1 MALLVKD
8 IMIKPVLTIDIN
20 KNAKLV
26 GEIMRQTRRDALIVT
41 KNRRPVGIITDSDLI
56 KKVVAKNIKPS
67 SVKVKRLM
75 SKPLVTI
82 KPEEN
87 VVDAV
92 RKMKKNNIKRL
103 PVVSEG
109 KLVALISLS
118 DVARTSP
125 DMVDL
130 LEYKLKMKE
139 MEPVIKERTTS
150 GICDSCGEYSQDLGN
165 VNGQWFCESCREEVE
180 E

>member
-1 MALLVKD
+1 MVLLVKD
-8 IMIKPVLTIDIN
+8 IMVKPVLAIDIN
-20 KNAKLV
+20 KNAKTA
-26 GEIMRQTRRDALIVT
+26 GEMMRKSRRDALIVT
-41 KNRRPVGIITDSDLI
+41 KNRRPVGIITDSDMI
-56 KKVVAKNIKPS
+56 KKIVAKNIKPS

-75 SKPLVTI
+75 SRPLVTI

-92 RKMKKNNIKRL
+92 RKMKKSNIKRL

-118 DVARTSP
+118 DIARTSP
-125 DMVDL
+125 DMADL

-139 MEPVIKERTTS
+139 IEPVIKERTTS
-150 GICDSCGEYSQDLGN
+150 GICDSCGSYSEQLANAD
-165 VNGQWFCESCREEVE
+165 GQWLCEDCREEVE
-180 E
+180 